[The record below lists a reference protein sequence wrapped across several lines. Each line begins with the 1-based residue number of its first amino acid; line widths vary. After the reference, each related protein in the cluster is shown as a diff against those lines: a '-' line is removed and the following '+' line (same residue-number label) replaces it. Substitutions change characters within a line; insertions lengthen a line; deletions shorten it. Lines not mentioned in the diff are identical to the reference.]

1 MSDRHAESKSMDD
14 QQDPNQQQRPL
25 ASEELAQL
33 SSDAIGGRH
42 ARTSSESERLRAH
55 LATHPDDAE
64 RHDLDMAVA
73 GAYRTLGENIDQMAP
88 PPEAGGQAYYGKLAA
103 RLRDKIPQPSSSS
116 RAYHGTAPRA
126 RTLSLPSRIAHV
138 LGGAAA
144 AAVVFVLVRPFG
156 IAPIEDT
163 APATRHEPIP
173 VIPAVQDFGR
183 PNIGRT
189 THLQEFN
196 FDPARI
202 DRLRRMFTQIDRV
215 WQSRP
220 SRPRGYLG
228 IAMELPLPPATAA
241 EPSPVGIL
249 VHSIQAGSPAERMD
263 LRPGDRIKAF
273 GKQKIGASEL
283 DLYLLEGLI
292 HQAGPGARVNLK
304 ISRGGRTVLIEGILG
319 RAGK

>member
-1 MSDRHAESKSMDD
+1 MSDPHAKSMDD
-14 QQDPNQQQRPL
+14 QQDANPDQEQRPL
-25 ASEELAQL
+25 ALEELAQL

-64 RHDLDMAVA
+64 RHDLDLSVA
-73 GAYRTLGENIDQMAP
+73 RAYRALGENIGQTAP

-103 RLRDKIPQPSSSS
+103 RLRDKIPQPSSS
-116 RAYHGTAPRA
+116 RTYHGTARRA

-156 IAPIEDT
+156 IAPIENAT
-163 APATRHEPIP
+163 PATRHEPIP

-228 IAMELPLPPATAA
+228 IAMGLPLPPATAA

-304 ISRGGRTVLIEGILG
+304 ISRSGRTVLIEGILG